1 MALIPTKN
9 FIYNPTPG
17 QLVPDNTARLLGL
30 DLPLLQKRNIEEAQG
45 VKVSADSKSTGQ
57 IPNDN
62 TLSGF
67 YYDIQLDNPFTMCSL
82 HPNRIFK
89 VDENNKKGVWVSVP
103 ADEQDEDDK
112 ENDNVKEKYRKK
124 PLCQSIFNED
134 FNVSIAN
141 NWSDFGG
148 DPIGEMWNNLKPLAP
163 YAAQLVSS
171 LNTMMEQQKD
181 VDRKHPEVN
190 SSYTARA
197 LKYIVRQM
205 SKVTSKDANGNTLN
219 DRKDP
224 ASVTNSAVVDYLNRS
239 LVVQGTRF
247 SYYSGTGVSF
257 GNLSMK
263 FTVFP
268 KWDKDGK
275 FITVNSQINELY
287 PYLIG
292 RYVPAEPDM
301 EDKDSAAFI
310 KDFIGW
316 QMPPGGFASD
326 MKNVDNVQCGTLKLK
341 LGAYYYLNNLVCND
355 ATFNFSKQMVKNP
368 QSFIIG
374 GNLQEDMFS
383 PLYCDVTLTLRPA
396 TKYSDQKLREF
407 ATGQGRAIHEHKTIK
422 ENMMKRLKN
431 RQSKLM
437 ESGLVRK

>member
-1 MALIPTKN
+1 MAIIPG
-9 FIYNPTPG
+9 ISIVEPNPT
-17 QLVPDNTARLLGL
+17 LNSKL
-30 DLPLLQKRNIEEAQG
+30 DLPTEIKGPELE
-45 VKVSADSKSTGQ
+45 STAQ
-57 IPNDN
+57 IPKDN

-67 YYDIQLDNPFTMCSL
+67 YYDIQLNNPFTMCSL
-82 HPNRIFK
+82 HPNRIFDSGTNTWK
-89 VDENNKKGVWVSVP
+89 SVP

-112 ENDNVKEKYRKK
+112 KNSNVKEKYRKK
-124 PLCQSIFNED
+124 PLCQSIFTED

-163 YAAQLVSS
+163 YAAHLVSS
-171 LNTMMEQQKD
+171 LNTMMEQQND
-181 VDRKHPEVN
+181 VDQKHPEVN

-197 LKYIVRQM
+197 LKYIVKQM
-205 SKVTSKDANGNTLN
+205 SRVTSRDANGNVLT

-263 FTVFP
+263 FTIFP
-268 KWDKDGK
+268 KWEDGN
-275 FITVNSQINELY
+275 FITVNSQVNELY

-292 RYVPAEPDM
+292 RYVPADPDI
-301 EDKDSAAFI
+301 EDKDTAAFI

-368 QSFIIG
+368 QSFIVG
-374 GNLQEDMFS
+374 GNLHSSMFS

-407 ATGQGRAIHEHKTIK
+407 ATGQGRTTEQEEIRKD
-422 ENMMKRLKN
+422 MMAKLKN
-431 RQSKLM
+431 RQNQLI
-437 ESGLVRK
+437 ESGLIRK

>member
-1 MALIPTKN
+1 MAIIPG
-9 FIYNPTPG
+9 ISIVEPNPT
-17 QLVPDNTARLLGL
+17 LNSKL
-30 DLPLLQKRNIEEAQG
+30 DLPTEIKGPELE
-45 VKVSADSKSTGQ
+45 STAQ
-57 IPNDN
+57 IPKDN

-67 YYDIQLDNPFTMCSL
+67 YYDIQLNNPFTMCSL
-82 HPNRIFK
+82 HPNRIFDSGTNTWK
-89 VDENNKKGVWVSVP
+89 SVP

-112 ENDNVKEKYRKK
+112 KNSNVKEKYRKK
-124 PLCQSIFNED
+124 PLCQSIFTED

-163 YAAQLVSS
+163 YAAHLVSS
-171 LNTMMEQQKD
+171 LNTMMEQQND
-181 VDRKHPEVN
+181 VDQKHPEVN

-197 LKYIVRQM
+197 LKYIVKQM
-205 SKVTSKDANGNTLN
+205 SKVTSRDANGNVLT

-263 FTVFP
+263 FTIFP
-268 KWDKDGK
+268 KWEDGN
-275 FITVNSQINELY
+275 FITVNSQVNELY

-292 RYVPAEPDM
+292 RYVPADPDI
-301 EDKDSAAFI
+301 EDKDTAAFI

-368 QSFIIG
+368 QSFIVG
-374 GNLQEDMFS
+374 GNLHSSMFS

-407 ATGQGRAIHEHKTIK
+407 ATGQGRTTEQEEIRKD
-422 ENMMKRLKN
+422 MMAKLKN
-431 RQSKLM
+431 RQNQLI
-437 ESGLVRK
+437 ESGLIRK